1 MRANN
6 RRLVRTDDSGQ
17 NKTDCNLTR
26 EQKHGLDREQKQTQG
41 LNYDYKLQK
50 ETKAGL
56 KRKSQKRN

>member
-1 MRANN
+1 MD
-6 RRLVRTDDSGQ
+6 LTE
-17 NKTDCNLTR
+17 NKN
-26 EQKHGLDREQKQTQG
+26 KQTQG